1 MCSRCPH
8 ATSPAGGAGM
18 SKAVGVRELKTRLGS
33 YLRDVRRGRT
43 IVVTD
48 RGEPVAELRP
58 IAPVR
63 SGSGAEID
71 RLSGPGPLT
80 RAAPNGHIRRKV
92 RALSDAIVEDR
103 EDRF

>member
-1 MCSRCPH
+1 MSIRCRL
-8 ATSPAGGAGM
+8 M

-33 YLRDVRRGRT
+33 YLRQVRRGQT

-58 IAPVR
+58 ISAAK
-63 SGSGAEID
+63 SGVGAELD
-71 RLSGPGPLT
+71 RLVALGRLT
-80 RAAPNGHIRRKV
+80 RASKAPLAPFRLIRRKGL
-92 RALSDAIVEDR
+92 RLSDAIVENR

>member
-1 MCSRCPH
+1 
-8 ATSPAGGAGM
+8 M

-33 YLRDVRRGRT
+33 YLREVRRGRT

-58 IAPVR
+58 ITRAR
-63 SGSGAEID
+63 SGSGAEIE
-71 RLSGPGPLT
+71 RLVALGRLT
-80 RAAPNGHIRRKV
+80 RASRTPLAPFRPIRRKG
-92 RALSDAIVEDR
+92 RSLSDAIVEDR

>member
-1 MCSRCPH
+1 
-8 ATSPAGGAGM
+8 M

-33 YLRDVRRGRT
+33 YLREVRRGRT

-58 IAPVR
+58 IALAK
-63 SGSGAEID
+63 SGRGAEID
-71 RLSGPGPLT
+71 RLVALGHLT
-80 RAAPNGHIRRKV
+80 RTSKAPLAPFRPIRRKG
-92 RALSDAIVEDR
+92 RPLSDAIVEDR

>member
-1 MCSRCPH
+1 L
-8 ATSPAGGAGM
+8 

-33 YLRDVRRGRT
+33 YLREVRRGRT

-58 IAPVR
+58 IALAK
-63 SGSGAEID
+63 SGRGAELD
-71 RLSGPGPLT
+71 RLVALGHLT
-80 RAAPNGHIRRKV
+80 RTSKAALAPFRPIRRKGPP
-92 RALSDAIVEDR
+92 LSDAIVEDR

>member
-1 MCSRCPH
+1 
-8 ATSPAGGAGM
+8 M

-33 YLRDVRRGRT
+33 YLREVRNGKT

-58 IAPVR
+58 IALP
-63 SGSGAEID
+63 GSGTGAAID
-71 RLSGPGPLT
+71 RLVALGHLT
-80 RAAPNGHIRRKV
+80 RTSKAPLARFRPIRLKGRPFS
-92 RALSDAIVEDR
+92 ATIVEDR

>member
-1 MCSRCPH
+1 
-8 ATSPAGGAGM
+8 M

-33 YLRDVRRGRT
+33 YLREVRRGQT

-58 IAPVR
+58 IKRAK
-63 SGSGAEID
+63 SGKGAELD
-71 RLSGPGPLT
+71 RLVLLGRLT
-80 RAAPNGHIRRKV
+80 RASNIPMPPFRPIKRKG
-92 RALSDAIVEDR
+92 RPLSDAIVEDR